1 MITAHELHLLAA
13 YMVDTHGR
21 EALHFAD
28 LAVVELEDVGERQR
42 AQAWRMLRE
51 IVLDMVEGR
60 RLRNGN
66 MLH

>member
-1 MITAHELHLLAA
+1 MITAHELNLLAA

-28 LAVVELEDVGERQR
+28 IAVCELEEVGERQR
-42 AQAWRMLRE
+42 AEAWRMLRE

-60 RLRNGN
+60 RMRNGV

>member
-1 MITAHELHLLAA
+1 
-13 YMVDTHGR
+13 
-21 EALHFAD
+21 
-28 LAVVELEDVGERQR
+28 VVELEDVGERQR